1 MNKITNY
8 PVEIISELTWESHSL
23 SSLLDVE
30 NIVVVSIREKIQQ
43 WIENNEAYSAEP
55 TTRCSE
61 CGKVANFSTK
71 QAGYV
76 RTKFGLISYLRA
88 GYLCP
93 HCHHTTYPL
102 DERLNPVE
110 SLARMRTKIAA
121 GKILPVSEI
130 AQAWGLGTLE
140 FFPGRSSNSPE
151 ASPSD
156 MTQKNQDAD
165 IRFSRNNHLQIRPV
179 LCQTL

>member
-1 MNKITNY
+1 MNRITNN
-8 PVEIISELTWESHSL
+8 PIEMIVESKWESQIISSL
-23 SSLLDVE
+23 QDIE
-30 NIVVVSIREKIQQ
+30 DIVVVSIREEIQQ
-43 WIENNEAYSAEP
+43 WIGNNEAYPTEP

-93 HCHHTTYPL
+93 ICQHTTYPL

-156 MTQKNQDAD
+156 MT
-165 IRFSRNNHLQIRPV
+165 
-179 LCQTL
+179 

>member
-43 WIENNEAYSAEP
+43 WIENNEAYPAEP